1 VNNDKLG
8 ATMRDRRAIHVLTG
22 APILVTATF
31 AVAAGANV
39 ALLVLV
45 LACVLVIT
53 MARVRGSAR
62 RTDR

>member
-1 VNNDKLG
+1 
-8 ATMRDRRAIHVLTG
+8 MRDRRVIHVLTG

-39 ALLVLV
+39 ALIVLV

-53 MARVRGSAR
+53 MAHVRGSTR
-62 RTDR
+62 RTER